1 MNNKIQKT
9 LISRVTLSHLA
20 LHRIDQTHMAGEH
33 NPFLVDDDF
42 DDSEEEEDDD
52 DHQMLLRTAARA
64 NVAADVAYAHNPDD
78 NVLNDFDVINDQK
91 PMTMMSKSSV
101 FSKEPRAATAVP
113 PVGGGSSSGGA
124 NDATMR
130 RGNTT
135 PARTPSTTSSSGG
148 GFWILASL
156 SIKNISTV
164 RPYAEAAFDL
174 KARGKGER
182 RCV

>member
-33 NPFLVDDDF
+33 NPFLVDDF
-42 DDSEEEEDDD
+42 DDSEEEDDD

-101 FSKEPRAATAVP
+101 FSKEPRAATAMP

-148 GFWILASL
+148 GFWIFSFAFYQKYFDGAS
-156 SIKNISTV
+156 I
-164 RPYAEAAFDL
+164 
-174 KARGKGER
+174 RGGGF
-182 RCV
+182 

>member
-1 MNNKIQKT
+1 M
-9 LISRVTLSHLA
+9 A
-20 LHRIDQTHMAGEH
+20 AGEH
-33 NPFLVDDDF
+33 NPFLVDDD
-42 DDSEEEEDDD
+42 DSEEDDDD

-78 NVLNDFDVINDQK
+78 NVNDFDDVINDQK
-91 PMTMMSKSSV
+91 PMTTMSKSSV
-101 FSKEPRAATAVP
+101 FSKEPRAATAMP

-148 GFWILASL
+148 GFWIFSFAFYQKYFDGAS
-156 SIKNISTV
+156 I
-164 RPYAEAAFDL
+164 
-174 KARGKGER
+174 RGGGF
-182 RCV
+182 

>member
-1 MNNKIQKT
+1 
-9 LISRVTLSHLA
+9 
-20 LHRIDQTHMAGEH
+20 MAGEH
-33 NPFLVDDDF
+33 NPFLVDDF

-135 PARTPSTTSSSGG
+135 PARTLSTTSSSGG
-148 GFWILASL
+148 GFWIFSFAFYQKYFDGAS
-156 SIKNISTV
+156 I
-164 RPYAEAAFDL
+164 
-174 KARGKGER
+174 RGGGF
-182 RCV
+182 

>member
-78 NVLNDFDVINDQK
+78 NVNDFDVINDQK

-101 FSKEPRAATAVP
+101 FSKEPRAAAAVP
-113 PVGGGSSSGGA
+113 PVGGGSSSDGA

-148 GFWILASL
+148 GFWIFSFAFYQKYFDGAS
-156 SIKNISTV
+156 I
-164 RPYAEAAFDL
+164 
-174 KARGKGER
+174 RGGGF
-182 RCV
+182 

>member
-1 MNNKIQKT
+1 
-9 LISRVTLSHLA
+9 
-20 LHRIDQTHMAGEH
+20 MAGEH
-33 NPFLVDDDF
+33 NPFLVDDD
-42 DDSEEEEDDD
+42 DDSEEEDDD

-78 NVLNDFDVINDQK
+78 NVNDFDVINDQK

-101 FSKEPRAATAVP
+101 FSKEPRAAVP
-113 PVGGGSSSGGA
+113 PVGGSSGA
-124 NDATMR
+124 NDSTMR

-135 PARTPSTTSSSGG
+135 ARTPTRTSTSSSGG
-148 GFWILASL
+148 GFWIFSFAFYQKYFDGT
-156 SIKNISTV
+156 SIRV
-164 RPYAEAAFDL
+164 AAFDR

>member
-1 MNNKIQKT
+1 M
-9 LISRVTLSHLA
+9 V
-20 LHRIDQTHMAGEH
+20 AGEH
-33 NPFLVDDDF
+33 NPFLVDDD
-42 DDSEEEEDDD
+42 SEEDDD

-78 NVLNDFDVINDQK
+78 VNNDFDVNDQK
-91 PMTMMSKSSV
+91 PMTMSKSSV
-101 FSKEPRAATAVP
+101 FSKEPRAAAAVP

-148 GFWILASL
+148 GFWIFSFAFYQKYFDGAS
-156 SIKNISTV
+156 I
-164 RPYAEAAFDL
+164 
-174 KARGKGER
+174 RGGGF
-182 RCV
+182 

>member
-42 DDSEEEEDDD
+42 DDSEEEDDD

-148 GFWILASL
+148 GFWIFSFAFYQKYFDGAS
-156 SIKNISTV
+156 I
-164 RPYAEAAFDL
+164 
-174 KARGKGER
+174 RGGGF
-182 RCV
+182 

>member
-1 MNNKIQKT
+1 
-9 LISRVTLSHLA
+9 
-20 LHRIDQTHMAGEH
+20 MAGEH
-33 NPFLVDDDF
+33 NPFLVDDD
-42 DDSEEEEDDD
+42 DSEEEDDD

-101 FSKEPRAATAVP
+101 FSKEPRAATAMP

-148 GFWILASL
+148 GFWIFSFAFYQKYFDGAS
-156 SIKNISTV
+156 I
-164 RPYAEAAFDL
+164 
-174 KARGKGER
+174 RGGGF
-182 RCV
+182 

>member
-1 MNNKIQKT
+1 M
-9 LISRVTLSHLA
+9 A
-20 LHRIDQTHMAGEH
+20 AGEH
-33 NPFLVDDDF
+33 NPFLVDDDSE
-42 DDSEEEEDDD
+42 DDDDD

-78 NVLNDFDVINDQK
+78 NVNDFDVINDQK
-91 PMTMMSKSSV
+91 PMTMSKSSV
-101 FSKEPRAATAVP
+101 FSKEQPRAATAVVP

-148 GFWILASL
+148 GFWIFSFAFYQKYFDGAS
-156 SIKNISTV
+156 I
-164 RPYAEAAFDL
+164 
-174 KARGKGER
+174 RGGGF
-182 RCV
+182 

>member
-1 MNNKIQKT
+1 M
-9 LISRVTLSHLA
+9 V
-20 LHRIDQTHMAGEH
+20 AGEH
-33 NPFLVDDDF
+33 NPFLVDDF

-148 GFWILASL
+148 GFWIFSFAFYQKYFDGAS
-156 SIKNISTV
+156 I
-164 RPYAEAAFDL
+164 
-174 KARGKGER
+174 RGGGF
-182 RCV
+182 

>member
-1 MNNKIQKT
+1 
-9 LISRVTLSHLA
+9 
-20 LHRIDQTHMAGEH
+20 MAGEH
-33 NPFLVDDDF
+33 NPFLVDDD
-42 DDSEEEEDDD
+42 DSEEEDDD

-148 GFWILASL
+148 GFWIFSFAFYQKYFDGAS
-156 SIKNISTV
+156 I
-164 RPYAEAAFDL
+164 
-174 KARGKGER
+174 RGGGF
-182 RCV
+182 